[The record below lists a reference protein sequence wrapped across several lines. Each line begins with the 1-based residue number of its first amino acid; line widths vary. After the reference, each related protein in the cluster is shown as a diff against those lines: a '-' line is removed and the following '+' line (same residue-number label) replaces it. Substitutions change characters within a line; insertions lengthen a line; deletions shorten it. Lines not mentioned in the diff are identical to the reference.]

1 MVDTG
6 DDVTDVTEPHVLP
19 EIPFGENP
27 NLPSATAAVDV
38 KYTPQKGRHVV
49 ANRDI
54 KRGQTL
60 FVEKP
65 FSFVILEC
73 DGINDLCENC
83 CRSYGKSP
91 TP

>member
-6 DDVTDVTEPHVLP
+6 DDATDITELHSLP
-19 EIPFGENP
+19 EISFGENP
-27 NLPSATAAVDV
+27 SLAFATAAADV
-38 KYTPQKGRHVV
+38 KYTPQKGRHIV

-73 DGINDLCENC
+73 DGMNDLCENC
-83 CRSYGKSP
+83 CRSNGKNP

>member
-6 DDVTDVTEPHVLP
+6 DNVTDATESHTLP
-19 EIPFGENP
+19 EISHGENSI
-27 NLPSATAAVDV
+27 LPSASVAVDI
-38 KYTPQKGRHVV
+38 KYTLQKGRHIV

-83 CRSYGKSP
+83 CHSYGKNP